1 MKFKYIILYKKMKLL
16 FLFSVFICL
25 NCYKIGYPFKV
36 DKTKIDEEPGVKRK
50 YRSKTQEEPEV
61 KKGNIKIHG
70 QREVIKKGVVSANE
84 TIRFNNYNYTKRGNE
99 WMPVI
104 SGVSGIRLERRDAD
118 RLKGSKPVIYLY
130 PEEPM
135 DISVSLNP
143 RNNKFTTIYPKFNGE
158 NTWNVHAEP
167 NGDITLK
174 GRKYPY
180 LFWEALL
187 YDNQDL
193 SEGFIVK
200 AEDAENFLE
209 EKLSI
214 LGLNDKE
221 KTDFITFWLPLL
233 LRNKL
238 SLCSF
243 QKHEFFNFID
253 LNVTPKP
260 DTLIRIFLSIK
271 KIDEPVN
278 IKEQKLQSIERKG
291 FTVIEWG
298 GSDLNKK
305 Y

>member
-1 MKFKYIILYKKMKLL
+1 MKLL

-25 NCYKIGYPFKV
+25 NCYKIGYPLKG
-36 DKTKIDEEPGVKRK
+36 DKTKIDEEPGVTRA

-61 KKGNIKIHG
+61 KIGKTKIQG
-70 QREVIKKGVVSANE
+70 QRGVIKKGVVSANE
-84 TIRFNNYNYTKRGNE
+84 TIRFNNYNYTKSRNE

-104 SGVSGIRLERRDAD
+104 RGKLSAGID
-118 RLKGSKPVIYLY
+118 RKYYQTMGSKPVIYLY

-143 RNNKFTTIYPKFNGE
+143 RNNVFTTIYPKFNGE

-221 KTDFITFWLPLL
+221 KTDFITYWLPLL

-253 LNVTPKP
+253 LNITPKP

>member
-1 MKFKYIILYKKMKLL
+1 MKLL

-25 NCYKIGYPFKV
+25 NCYKIGYPLKG
-36 DKTKIDEEPGVKRK
+36 DKTKIDEEPGVTRT

-61 KKGNIKIHG
+61 KIGKTKIQG
-70 QREVIKKGVVSANE
+70 QRGVIKKGVVSANE
-84 TIRFNNYNYTKRGNE
+84 TIRFNNYNYTKSRNE

-104 SGVSGIRLERRDAD
+104 RGKVSAGID
-118 RLKGSKPVIYLY
+118 RKYYQTMGSKPVIYLY

-143 RNNKFTTIYPKFNGE
+143 RNNVFTTIYPKFNGE

-221 KTDFITFWLPLL
+221 KTDFITYWLPLL

-243 QKHEFFNFID
+243 QKHEFFNFIY
-253 LNVTPKP
+253 LNITPKP

>member
-1 MKFKYIILYKKMKLL
+1 
-16 FLFSVFICL
+16 L
-25 NCYKIGYPFKV
+25 NCYKIGYPLKG
-36 DKTKIDEEPGVKRK
+36 DKTKIDEEPGVTRT

-61 KKGNIKIHG
+61 KIGKTKIQG
-70 QREVIKKGVVSANE
+70 QRGVIKKGVVSANE
-84 TIRFNNYNYTKRGNE
+84 TIRFNNYNYNKSRNE

-104 SGVSGIRLERRDAD
+104 RGKVSAGID
-118 RLKGSKPVIYLY
+118 RKYYQTMGSKPVIYLY

-143 RNNKFTTIYPKFNGE
+143 RNNVFTTIYPKFNGE
-158 NTWNVHAEP
+158 NTWNVHTEP

-221 KTDFITFWLPLL
+221 KTDFITYWLPLL

-253 LNVTPKP
+253 LNITPKP

>member
-1 MKFKYIILYKKMKLL
+1 MKLL

-25 NCYKIGYPFKV
+25 NCYKIGYPLKG
-36 DKTKIDEEPGVKRK
+36 DKTKIDEEPGVTRT
-50 YRSKTQEEPEV
+50 YRLKTQEKPEL
-61 KKGNIKIHG
+61 KIGKIKIQG
-70 QREVIKKGVVSANE
+70 QRGVIKKGVVSANE
-84 TIRFNNYNYTKRGNE
+84 TIKFNNYNYTKSRNE

-104 SGVSGIRLERRDAD
+104 RVVASSEIDRRLQVM
-118 RLKGSKPVIYLY
+118 GSKPVIYLY

-167 NGDITLK
+167 NGDITIK

-221 KTDFITFWLPLL
+221 KTDFITYWLPLL

-253 LNVTPKP
+253 LNITPKP

>member
-1 MKFKYIILYKKMKLL
+1 MKLL

-25 NCYKIGYPFKV
+25 NCYKIGYPLKG
-36 DKTKIDEEPGVKRK
+36 DKTKIDEEPGVTRT
-50 YRSKTQEEPEV
+50 YRLKTQEKPEL
-61 KKGNIKIHG
+61 KIGKIKIQG
-70 QREVIKKGVVSANE
+70 QRGVIKKGVVSANE
-84 TIRFNNYNYTKRGNE
+84 TIKFNNYNYTKSRNE

-104 SGVSGIRLERRDAD
+104 RVVASSEIDRRLQVM
-118 RLKGSKPVIYLY
+118 GSKPVIYLY

-221 KTDFITFWLPLL
+221 KTDFITYWLSLL

-253 LNVTPKP
+253 LNITPKP

>member
-1 MKFKYIILYKKMKLL
+1 MKLL

-25 NCYKIGYPFKV
+25 NCYKIGYPLKG
-36 DKTKIDEEPGVKRK
+36 DKTKIDEEPGVTRA

-61 KKGNIKIHG
+61 KIGKTKIQG
-70 QREVIKKGVVSANE
+70 QRGVIKKGVVSANE
-84 TIRFNNYNYTKRGNE
+84 TIRFNNYNYTKSRNE

-104 SGVSGIRLERRDAD
+104 RGKVSAGID
-118 RLKGSKPVIYLY
+118 RKYYQTMGSKPVIYLY

-143 RNNKFTTIYPKFNGE
+143 RNNVFTTIYPKFNGE

-221 KTDFITFWLPLL
+221 KTDFITYWLPLL

-253 LNVTPKP
+253 LNITPKP

>member
-1 MKFKYIILYKKMKLL
+1 MKLL
-16 FLFSVFICL
+16 FLFSVFFCL
-25 NCYKIGYPFKV
+25 NCYKIGYPLKIN
-36 DKTKIDEEPGVKRK
+36 KTKIHEEPGADVTRRYEIKTEEEIGARIGK
-50 YRSKTQEEPEV
+50 IKTQKKYGV
-61 KKGNIKIHG
+61 KIKGI
-70 QREVIKKGVVSANE
+70 SANA
-84 TIRFNNYNYTKRGNE
+84 TIRFNSYTKSKNEKTPIVRCIERG
-99 WMPVI
+99 
-104 SGVSGIRLERRDAD
+104 RLSNRTRFAI
-118 RLKGSKPVIYLY
+118 GSKPVIYLY

-135 DISVSLNP
+135 DISVNLNP
-143 RNNKFTTIYPKFNGE
+143 RNNIFTTIYPKFNGE

-167 NGDITLK
+167 NGDITIK

-221 KTDFITFWLPLL
+221 KTDFITYWLPLL

-243 QKHEFFNFID
+243 QKHEFFNSIE
-253 LNVTPKP
+253 LNITPKP
-260 DTLIRIFLSIK
+260 DSLIRIFLSIK
-271 KIDEPVN
+271 KIDTPIN
-278 IKEQKLQSIERKG
+278 IKEQKLQSVERKG

-298 GSDLNKK
+298 GSDLSKK

>member
-70 QREVIKKGVVSANE
+70 QRGVIKKGVVSANE

-104 SGVSGIRLERRDAD
+104 SSVSVRVERRDAA
-118 RLKGSKPVIYLY
+118 KGLKPVIYLY

-221 KTDFITFWLPLL
+221 KTDFITYWLPLL

-243 QKHEFFNFID
+243 QKHGFFNFID

>member
-1 MKFKYIILYKKMKLL
+1 MKLL
-16 FLFSVFICL
+16 FLFSIFICL
-25 NCYKIGYPFKV
+25 NCYKISDPLKKIKAEAKV
-36 DKTKIDEEPGVKRK
+36 EPGKIRIGKAKVDEEPGKIIIGK
-50 YRSKTQEEPEV
+50 
-61 KKGNIKIHG
+61 IKIKEDLG
-70 QREVIKKGVVSANE
+70 PKVKGGVSANA
-84 TIRFNNYNYTKRGNE
+84 TSFNNYTKIRDKWGPIGIGRCVGIGRLSN
-99 WMPVI
+99 I
-104 SGVSGIRLERRDAD
+104 SRLAI
-118 RLKGSKPVIYLY
+118 GSKPVIYLY

-135 DISVSLNP
+135 DISVNLNP
-143 RNNKFTTIYPKFNGE
+143 RNNIFTTIYPKFNGE

-167 NGDITLK
+167 NGDITIK

-221 KTDFITFWLPLL
+221 KTDFITYWLPLL

-243 QKHEFFNFID
+243 QKHEFFNSIE
-253 LNVTPKP
+253 LNITPKP
-260 DTLIRIFLSIK
+260 DSLIRIFLSIK
-271 KIDEPVN
+271 KIDAPIN